1 MQQNE
6 MIRPLPRRRARGIAR
21 LPERYHYVMELVS
34 FKLPAALRR
43 RVAAEA
49 RRRGVSQ
56 AAVIRESLESALV
69 ERPAASGELS
79 CADLAGDLIGS
90 VRGGPRDASTSKR
103 YLDEAIL
110 ADYYKRAKKRR
121 R

>member
-1 MQQNE
+1 
-6 MIRPLPRRRARGIAR
+6 
-21 LPERYHYVMELVS
+21 MELVS

-49 RRRGVSQ
+49 RRRRVSQ

-69 ERPAASGELS
+69 ERPASGELS

-90 VRGGPRDASTSKR
+90 VRGGPRDASTNKR

>member
-1 MQQNE
+1 
-6 MIRPLPRRRARGIAR
+6 
-21 LPERYHYVMELVS
+21 MELVS
-34 FKLPAALRR
+34 FKLPASLRR

-49 RRRGVSQ
+49 RRRRVSQ

-69 ERPAASGELS
+69 ERPAARGELS

-110 ADYYKRAKKRR
+110 ADYHKRAKKRR